1 MYLHS
6 TCLFQGYLQYKNSLL
21 WLTTVLKPIIRIPFT
36 CSNKQIPC
44 FPLTER
50 ECCLYIWLER
60 KAYLP
65 FHFLLLFAW
74 FAIPC
79 RSVSKKQFS
88 AGSAA
93 AGFLQCFPLPAFR
106 VREAAVGSHKIGLNG
121 KSILVPH
128 SLQKSWTGLAQLQ
141 GEKWLKWKRFGWQW
155 DRYFASYHASW
166 VSATKHITRS
176 LK

>member
-1 MYLHS
+1 MKFANLHSSLKSHVKLHRNVLPQQISMCFLKCPQLQFHIANMYLHS

-21 WLTTVLKPIIRIPFT
+21 WLTTVLKPIIRVPFT

-74 FAIPC
+74 FAILC

-106 VREAAVGSHKIGLNG
+106 QQWAHTR
-121 KSILVPH
+121 
-128 SLQKSWTGLAQLQ
+128 LA
-141 GEKWLKWKRFGWQW
+141 
-155 DRYFASYHASW
+155 
-166 VSATKHITRS
+166 
-176 LK
+176 